1 MFLFFGLVSLVFSLN
16 TINST
21 FAKYATKSITKSEFN
36 VARWDI
42 VVNNQHIKNSTEE
55 ISTITPNYIENNNVA
70 AGVIAPGS
78 VGYFDLTIDGSYTD
92 VSFNFDIS
100 VLASEN
106 SAVSDL
112 RIMKYY
118 VDSVD
123 NITDAE
129 FGNTISGE
137 INFEDS
143 NKQKNIRI
151 YVIWDDING
160 EMTNEED
167 STAGH
172 EAEEKN
178 ANVDIKINFSQKI

>member
-1 MFLFFGLVSLVFSLN
+1 MNIIHV
-16 TINST
+16 
-21 FAKYATKSITKSEFN
+21 K
-36 VARWDI
+36 
-42 VVNNQHIKNSTEE
+42 
-55 ISTITPNYIENNNVA
+55 
-70 AGVIAPGS
+70 
-78 VGYFDLTIDGSYTD
+78 
-92 VSFNFDIS
+92 
-100 VLASEN
+100 
-106 SAVSDL
+106 DL

-172 EAEEKN
+172 EAEEKPCW
-178 ANVDIKINFSQKI
+178 KESEPLSMPINSISSKHLSLK